1 MLSLKPIPENNA
13 SGKMADIYCSIKQTL
28 GSSTVPIIFQYL
40 ANFVP
45 YLAYIWQQAE
55 KNLHDVNFQQQSK
68 TIIDFANMA
77 ISQIYTPSSATKLF
91 LEKIEDRAEKFELSS
106 FIANIS
112 DTNASLYLL
121 SLAIRES
128 LKGAYLGIKQ
138 IGERL
143 EEKEKVIFSDLKEGF
158 FRDAEKKGDA
168 NYPLQEESSSQIIKR
183 QEPGI
188 VISVFAEFF
197 KFMEWEM
204 EALLKREEYLTRRV
218 ELERFA
224 LSKLPLLP
232 SPLESSFATVAKK
245 TAQDPNF
252 PELLYLI
259 AELFPTQAPYKLLA
273 SAVMKQALMYKAD
286 SSVST
291 SSTSILLPP
300 AETVENP
307 AK

>member
-112 DTNASLYLL
+112 DTNTSLYLL

-143 EEKEKVIFSDLKEGF
+143 ENKEGVIFSDLSEGF
-158 FRDAEKKGDA
+158 FTPSETKNKNTASLFLTPPHA
-168 NYPLQEESSSQIIKR
+168 ASQTH
-183 QEPGI
+183 GLTL
-188 VISVFAEFF
+188 SVFSEFF
-197 KFMEWEM
+197 KLMEWEM

-245 TAQDPNF
+245 TAQNPNF

-273 SAVMKQALMYKAD
+273 STVMRQALMYKAD
-286 SSVST
+286 SSGT
-291 SSTSILLPP
+291 ASSTSILLSPSEKADDSP
-300 AETVENP
+300 G
-307 AK
+307 